1 MTKVRKKKA
10 LLVYLSVLLTALIL
24 CVAVVYFLQP
34 AMFFYPYHDAEA
46 YESLQGIADFQEISI
61 PHKDGTLHGWLHRD
75 PQTDS
80 APLVILY
87 GGNGQ
92 NSSAY
97 FRMFET
103 AGIFRRFQGY
113 DVLFVDYP
121 GYGLSSGKPTEK
133 TLFSAA
139 LAVYDFSR
147 TLEDTSEKVVIL
159 GYSIGT
165 GVATYVASQREID
178 GLILLAPYDRGL
190 SLYNDVCNIF
200 HGPLEGLARFKFDSV
215 TYARQITVPTLL
227 IASRDDEVIPYT
239 HAIEL
244 GQHFPS
250 LKALTILDGIH
261 HDAFFYSSQVLEE
274 IQGYLSSIP

>member
-1 MTKVRKKKA
+1 MPKSRKKKA
-10 LLVYLSVLLTALIL
+10 LLLYLSVILTTFIL
-24 CVAVVYFLQP
+24 CVAVIYFLQS

-46 YESLQGIADFQEISI
+46 YESLQKMEDFQEITI
-61 PHKDGTLHGWLHRD
+61 PHNSGTLHGWLHRD
-75 PQTDS
+75 PQTGS

-97 FRMFET
+97 FRLFENT
-103 AGIFRRFQGY
+103 GVFHRFQGY

-147 TLEDTSEKVVIL
+147 TIDDTNGKVIIL

-165 GVATYVASQREID
+165 GVATYVASQRSID

-200 HGPLEGLARFKFDSV
+200 HGPLEGLARFKFDSA
-215 TYARQITVPTLL
+215 TYARQISVPPLV

-239 HAIEL
+239 HAVAL

-250 LKALTILDGIH
+250 LKELMILDGIP
-261 HDAFFYSSQVLEE
+261 HDAFFYSSQVLDG
-274 IQGYLSSIP
+274 IQSYLSSIP